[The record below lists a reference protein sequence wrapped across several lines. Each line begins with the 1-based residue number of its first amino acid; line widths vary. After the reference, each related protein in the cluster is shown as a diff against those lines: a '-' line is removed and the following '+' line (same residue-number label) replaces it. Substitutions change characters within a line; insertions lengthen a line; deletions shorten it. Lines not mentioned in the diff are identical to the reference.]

1 MGTRFNIVTGQ
12 VHPTARTHQRRLAV
26 AAALCCAGAL
36 ILPLGGCLAGGSSRT
51 VESGTYVHPSTLQS
65 VKVGESTKN
74 NVLMMLGEPSRK
86 IKTEKGGEIWRYYYT
101 KTKKSNG
108 YVLFVFGG
116 SNSESTTQTTAVRF
130 NSEGVVDEVWRDDKG
145 GAALPDVGD

>member
-1 MGTRFNIVTGQ
+1 VETTRGIDLAGVQQAGGTR
-12 VHPTARTHQRRLAV
+12 QRGLALAV
-26 AAALCCAGAL
+26 VVGVTCAAM
-36 ILPLGGCLAGGSSRT
+36 LPLGGCLAGGSSRT

-65 VKVGESTKN
+65 VKVGQSTKD

-86 IKTEKGGEIWRYYYT
+86 IKTDKGGEIWRYYYT

-130 NSEGVVDEVWRDDKG
+130 NSEGVVDEIWRDDKG
-145 GAALPDVGD
+145 GATLPDVGD

>member
-1 MGTRFNIVTGQ
+1 MNIVKGQ
-12 VHPTARTHQRRLAV
+12 VRRASHTRRRSLLV
-26 AAALCCAGAL
+26 AAALGLAGAA
-36 ILPLGGCLAGGSSRT
+36 IVPLGGCLAGGSSRT

-65 VKVGESTKN
+65 VKVGQSTKN

-116 SNSESTTQTTAVRF
+116 SNTESTTQTTAVRF
-130 NSEGVVDEVWRDDKG
+130 NSEGVVDEIWRDDKG
-145 GAALPDVGD
+145 GAGVPDLVD

>member
-1 MGTRFNIVTGQ
+1 MNIVKGQ
-12 VHPTARTHQRRLAV
+12 VHRASRTHRRGLAV
-26 AAALCCAGAL
+26 AAALSVAGAV
-36 ILPLGGCLAGGSSRT
+36 IVPLGGCLAGGSSRT

-116 SNSESTTQTTAVRF
+116 SNTESTTQTTAVRF
-130 NSEGVVDEVWRDDKG
+130 NSEGVVDEIWRDDKG
-145 GAALPDVGD
+145 GTSVPDLGD

>member
-1 MGTRFNIVTGQ
+1 MNIVQRQ
-12 VHPTARTHQRRLAV
+12 VHRASRADRRTLLV
-26 AAALCCAGAL
+26 AAALGVACAA
-36 ILPLGGCLAGGSSRT
+36 IVPLGGCLAGGSSRT

-65 VKVGESTKN
+65 VKVGQSTKD

-86 IKTEKGGEIWRYYYT
+86 IKTDKGGEIWRYFYT

-130 NSEGVVDEVWRDDKG
+130 NSEGVVDEIWRDDKG

>member
-1 MGTRFNIVTGQ
+1 MGTRFNIVTGR
-12 VHPTARTHQRRLAV
+12 VHRIARTRTRHLAV
-26 AAALCCAGAL
+26 AAVLCCAGAL

-65 VKVGESTKN
+65 VNVGQSTKD

-86 IKTEKGGEIWRYYYT
+86 IKTEKGGEIWRYHYAKT
-101 KTKKSNG
+101 KTSKG

-130 NSEGVVDEVWRDDKG
+130 NSEGVVEDIWRDDKG

>member
-1 MGTRFNIVTGQ
+1 MGTRINIVKGQ
-12 VHPTARTHQRRLAV
+12 VNRAARTRRRNFAV
-26 AAALCCAGAL
+26 AAAVAFSGAL

-65 VKVGESTKN
+65 VKVGQSTKD

-86 IKTEKGGEIWRYYYT
+86 IKAEKGGEIWRYYYT

-130 NSEGVVDEVWRDDKG
+130 NSEGVVEDIWRDDNG
-145 GAALPDVGD
+145 GAPLPDIDD